1 MGIQDL
7 IVAPLIF
14 LFIMIFG
21 LMQRNKM
28 KDKTIGSYFLKGLF
42 LKLLGALGIYL
53 IYYAYYGTG
62 DTIFYFKRA
71 MTIDSVLLED
81 LTLGLKLL
89 FNNPRVIDGETY
101 SYFQGMRAFD
111 MSSFLVVR
119 MAAISNI
126 ICFNS
131 YLANAFIFSAL
142 SYIGIW
148 RLFRMLQDN
157 FPDKIQIIAWSL
169 LFIPSVFFWGSGVM
183 KDNVTF
189 GFLGILVSSFYYIFF
204 KRQAM
209 IKNLFLMLVSILVI
223 GTIKSYIL
231 IALIPSL
238 FAWIFFHFRGNIQS
252 SFIKTISTP
261 VLLVLLA
268 GGGYLALDLLGD
280 SFSKFSIENA
290 QERAED
296 MQRWHSYRVEVLKSG
311 EGSAYSLGEVNF
323 TPLGILQ
330 KIPAAVNVALFRP
343 YLWEAGNIV
352 GLLAAFESFVLL
364 LITLRMI
371 GLFLTKQRAGLA
383 YINSHAILIFM
394 FIFTFIFAFSVGFT
408 SYNFGA
414 LSRYRIPFLPF
425 YVCAVLIITDNL
437 KNYKR
442 AL

>member
-28 KDKTIGSYFLKGLF
+28 KDKTVGSYFLKGLF
-42 LKLLGALGIYL
+42 LKLIGAFGIYL

-71 MTIDSVLLED
+71 MLIDSVLLED

-111 MSSFLVVR
+111 MSSFLIVR
-119 MAAISNI
+119 MAAVSNLF
-126 ICFNS
+126 CFNS

-142 SYIGIW
+142 SYIGVW
-148 RLFRMLQDN
+148 RLFRMIQDI
-157 FPDKIQIIAWSL
+157 FPDKVKIIAWSL
-169 LFIPSVFFWGSGVM
+169 LFIPSVFFWGSGIM

-189 GFLGILVSSFYYIFF
+189 GFLGVFVSSFYFIFF

-209 IKNLFLMLVSILVI
+209 IKNLFLIIVSTYVI

-231 IALIPSL
+231 LALIPSL
-238 FAWIFFHFRGNIQS
+238 FAWMFFQFRGNIQS
-252 SFIKTISTP
+252 SFIKTVSTP
-261 VLLVLLA
+261 ILLIFLI
-268 GGGYLALDLLGD
+268 GGGYFALGVLGD
-280 SFSKFSIENA
+280 SFSKFSIDNA
-290 QERAED
+290 KERAED
-296 MQRWHSYRVEVLKSG
+296 MQRWHTYRVEILKDG
-311 EGSAYSLGEVNF
+311 EGSSYSLGEVNF

-330 KIPAAVNVALFRP
+330 KIPAAVNAAMFRP
-343 YLWEAGNIV
+343 YFWEAGNIV

-383 YINSHAILIFM
+383 HINSHAILIFM

-425 YVCAVLIITDNL
+425 YVCAVLLITDHL